1 MRLVRVGQQSTK
13 VKKLAV
19 PTDPGRAKAVIFS
32 ICAVILSTCIIVTK
46 NPDCLFPIKK

>member
-1 MRLVRVGQQSTK
+1 MHLVRVAQQSTK

-19 PTDPGRAKAVIFS
+19 PTDPGRAEAVIFS
-32 ICAVILSTCIIVTK
+32 TCAVIFSTYIIVTK